1 MKRLYESYAYCPR
14 CGAAYE
20 AAHFDP
26 ADVVFHCNSCRYDF
40 YQNSIPSA
48 TGVVP
53 WKDQPSRVLLIRRG
67 TPPAMGKLALPGG
80 ILRYGE
86 AAADGARREVR
97 EETHLD
103 IGVERLLCSTLVD
116 YEYRGMRVCIL
127 ELAFQMTAA
136 DRSQAGTSS
145 EASEIGFYEVEE
157 ALRDRDK
164 LAFPEQVA
172 ALQAYHQLLS
182 QPANTSGSLR
192 RQEEGV

>member
-14 CGAAYE
+14 CGAAYGSQD
-20 AAHFDP
+20 FDP
-26 ADVVFHCNSCRYDF
+26 AEVVLHCGACRYDF

-53 WKDQPSRVLLIRRG
+53 CKGQPSRVLLIRRG
-67 TPPAMGKLALPGG
+67 TPPAVGKLALPGG

-103 IGVERLLCSTLVD
+103 LGVERLLCSTLVD
-116 YEYRGMRVCIL
+116 YEYRGMRVAIL
-127 ELAFQMTAA
+127 ELAFQMTPAELL
-136 DRSQAGTSS
+136 QTGTSA
-145 EASEIGFYEVEE
+145 EAIDVGFYEVGE
-157 ALRDRDK
+157 ALREPDK

-172 ALQAYHQLLS
+172 ALRAYHQLLQS
-182 QPANTSGSLR
+182 A
-192 RQEEGV
+192 